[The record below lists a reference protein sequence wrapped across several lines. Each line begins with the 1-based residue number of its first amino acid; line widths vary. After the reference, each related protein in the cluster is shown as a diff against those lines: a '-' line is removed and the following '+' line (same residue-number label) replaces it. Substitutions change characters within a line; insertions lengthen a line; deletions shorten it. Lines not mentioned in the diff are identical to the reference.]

1 MTAALALA
9 IALAVLRSG
18 PYEGE
23 LQFCVAQ
30 TNQYRATVSLPALKQ
45 SLALEAYA
53 WKSARV
59 DAKSRVPHQYFEKTV
74 GGGIAMAETLVP
86 WWPLSRYGSVREIV
100 RRGLAA
106 MWAEGRGGGHY
117 DIIVG
122 KYAEVGCGI
131 YSDGTRVT
139 VVQAFR

>member
-1 MTAALALA
+1 MRLALLLALA
-9 IALAVLRSG
+9 MAALRPPEYADELRA
-18 PYEGE
+18 
-23 LQFCVAQ
+23 CVDQ
-30 TNQYRATVSLPALKQ
+30 TNQYRATVGRAALKQ
-45 SLALEAYA
+45 SQALEAYA
-53 WKSARV
+53 STSARV
-59 DAKSRVPHQYFEKTV
+59 DAKSRVPHQYFEKTD

-86 WWPLSRYGSVREIV
+86 WWPLSRYGSVRVIV

-122 KYAEVGCGI
+122 KYAELGCGI
-131 YSDGTRVT
+131 YSDGKNVT

>member
-1 MTAALALA
+1 MRLALLLALA
-9 IALAVLRSG
+9 MAAIGPPNYADELRA
-18 PYEGE
+18 
-23 LQFCVAQ
+23 CVDQ
-30 TNQYRATVSLPALKQ
+30 TNQYRATASLPALKR
-45 SLALEAYA
+45 SEALEAYA
-53 WKSARV
+53 SKSARV
-59 DAKSRVPHQYFEKTV
+59 DAKSRVPHQYFEKTD

-106 MWAEGRGGGHY
+106 MWAEGRGGGHH

-131 YSDGTRVT
+131 YSDGSRVT

>member
-1 MTAALALA
+1 MRLALLLALA
-9 IALAVLRSG
+9 TAAFGPPEYADELRA
-18 PYEGE
+18 
-23 LQFCVAQ
+23 CVDQ
-30 TNQYRATVSLPALKQ
+30 TNQYRATVGRAALKQ
-45 SLALEAYA
+45 SQALEAYA

-59 DAKSRVPHQYFEKTV
+59 DARSRVPHQYFEKTG

-86 WWPLSRYGSVREIV
+86 WWPLSRYGSIREIV

>member
-1 MTAALALA
+1 MTAALTLA
-9 IALAVLRSG
+9 VALAVLRPG
-18 PYEGE
+18 PYESE
-23 LQFCVAQ
+23 LQFCVDQ
-30 TNQYRATVSLPALKQ
+30 TNEYRASLHLAALKR
-45 SLALEAYA
+45 SEALEAYA
-53 WKSARV
+53 SKSARV
-59 DAKSRVPHQYFEKTV
+59 DAKSRVPHQYFEKTE
-74 GGGIAMAETLVP
+74 GGGIAMAETLIP

-100 RRGLAA
+100 RRGLAG

-131 YSDGTRVT
+131 YSDGTNAT